1 MSRAKIDGFEMDKTT
16 IVTRKTLLDRVS
28 KHLVETGETQT
39 SFVTR
44 ALVNQLENE
53 GDLTIRE
60 ELEEESDE

>member
-1 MSRAKIDGFEMDKTT
+1 MSRSAIDSPEMDKTT
-16 IVTRKTLLDRVS
+16 IVTRKILLDRVA

-53 GDLTIRE
+53 GDFTIRTDM
-60 ELEEESDE
+60 EEEENG